1 MQELFKKYIHAADME
16 ELVKQN
22 IRQAVNDM
30 AETLANNWDDAVAMS
45 LYETLGDYIAL
56 ATKPT
61 DEVVSA
67 PITQDEPTTKRKKR
81 NTPDKYVPASVRTK
95 QFQALWD
102 ILTHP
107 DNLGKPTVVT
117 PEDIGGSIADLRAIT
132 TRFNNCNWREKN
144 APNSKL
150 RAKQQLTNC
159 VCQLVRADENLRGK
173 RFICN

>member
-1 MQELFKKYIHAADME
+1 ME

-22 IRQAVNDM
+22 IQQAVNTM
-30 AETLANNWDDAVAMS
+30 AETLANHWDDAVALS
-45 LYETLGDYIAL
+45 LYETLGDYIQL

-61 DEVVSA
+61 EVVSA
-67 PITQDEPTTKRKKR
+67 PITQVDEPTTKRKKR

-102 ILTHP
+102 VLTHP

-132 TRFNNCNWREKN
+132 TRFNSCNWREKN

-159 VCQLVRADENLRGK
+159 VCQLVRAEEDLRGK

>member
-1 MQELFKKYIHAADME
+1 MQELYKKYLHATDME

-22 IRQAVNDM
+22 IRNAVNET
-30 AETLANNWDDAVAMS
+30 AEKLANHWDDAVALS
-45 LYETLGDYIAL
+45 LYETLSDYIAL

-61 DEVVSA
+61 EVVSA
-67 PITQDEPTTKRKKR
+67 PITQAEEEPKRKKR

-102 ILTHP
+102 VLTHP
-107 DNLGKPTVVT
+107 DNLGRPTVVT
-117 PEDIGGSIADLRAIT
+117 PEDIGGSIEDLRAIT
-132 TRFNNCNWREKN
+132 TRFNSCNWREKN

-159 VCQLVRADENLRGK
+159 VCQLVRADEDLRGK